1 MNKLIH
7 YRTLSFVF
15 IIGFGIHLDGQV
27 PITQMYSAYIE
38 NPRDTIWQIRHVNYL
53 TAFNPKNYNS
63 QPYQI

>member
-1 MNKLIH
+1 
-7 YRTLSFVF
+7 VF